1 MTMNV
6 EWLRGCATAL
16 VTPFK
21 GDGAVDLDTFRA
33 LGERQIAGG
42 IKLLVPCGTTGESV
56 TMTEEEKHAVIR
68 AAVEVARGRAHVI
81 AGTGSNNTAHV
92 VEQSREAK
100 FLGVDAV
107 LVVAPYY
114 NKPMQNGLYAH
125 FRAVAEAVDGLPVV
139 LYNVPGRTSSNIS
152 AETTLRLARDCEN
165 IVATKEASGNL
176 AQIMSILKDRPANFR
191 VLSGDDAMT
200 LAMIALGADGLV
212 SVASNEAPDLF
223 AQLLDAMLAGE
234 WDTARALHYRLLPL
248 MDVNFIES
256 SPGPVKAAMAMMGL
270 CEEQFRLPLVPVEE
284 QSRARV
290 REVLTALGLLKG
302 TTHVAA

>member
-6 EWLRGCATAL
+6 DWLRGCATAL

-21 GDGAVDLDTFRA
+21 PGGALDLETFRA

-42 IKLLVPCGTTGESV
+42 VRVLVPCGTTGESV
-56 TMTEEEKHAVIR
+56 TLTEDEKHAVIK
-68 AAVEVARGRAHVI
+68 ATVEVARGRAHVL

-92 VEQSREAK
+92 IEQSLAARA
-100 FLGVDAV
+100 LGVDAV

-114 NKPMQNGLYAH
+114 NKPTQAGLYAH
-125 FRAVAEAVDGLPVV
+125 FRAVAEAGAGLPVV

-152 AETTLRLARDCEN
+152 AETTLRLAHDVEN

-176 AQIMSILKDRPANFR
+176 AQIMAILRERPTNFR

-200 LAMIALGADGLV
+200 LALIALGADGLV
-212 SVASNEAPDLF
+212 SVASNEAPALM
-223 AQLLDAMLAGE
+223 AQLCVAALAGE
-234 WDTARALHYRLLPL
+234 WDKARALHYRLLPL

-256 SPGPVKAAMAMMGL
+256 SPGPVKAALALLGL
-270 CEEQFRLPLVPVEE
+270 IAEEFRLPLVPVEA
-284 QSRARV
+284 QTRARV
-290 REVLTALGLLKG
+290 REVIAELGLLKG
-302 TTHVAA
+302 TTHGAA